1 MCDLSVSFWS
11 CERRDSSSA
20 TFDIRLRTEV
30 DWSCASCC
38 CLLRCYLA
46 LTSFVCVR
54 VCGSMLRVGALVS
67 GRSARHAHRRTV
79 ALTNTHTHTSSR
91 GGVRWGEASLSLHTL
106 SSPSH
111 WGRVSALT
119 IETLFISIW
128 LPLVA
133 LISFSFRLFFST
145 VSRARSLAKGNFEAR
160 YQNGHCPLRIGTNV
174 SVCVCVSVC
183 VGSSSSLATPTYFV
197 DGPGQ
202 ALKKHLT
209 DTHTRT
215 QWHTHTHLIGQS
227 WDWLTVPYAW
237 DHKHSNGQ
245 QPNQVE
251 NLLKLVAC
259 LLFFPHFT
267 VRFPFLY
274 VKQKS
279 LRFFFPLML
288 YNCC

>member
-1 MCDLSVSFWS
+1 MRATRQQLRHLRHPFKNWSWLKLRLVLLPAALLSRS
-11 CERRDSSSA
+11 R
-20 TFDIRLRTEV
+20 
-30 DWSCASCC
+30 
-38 CLLRCYLA
+38 
-46 LTSFVCVR
+46 FVCVCPCVWEHASCR
-54 VCGSMLRVGALVS
+54 RARVGSLGSACTQTYR
-67 GRSARHAHRRTV
+67 RSHK
-79 ALTNTHTHTSSR
+79 HTHSHIESQR
-91 GGVRWGEASLSLHTL
+91 GEVRWGEASLSLHTL

-174 SVCVCVSVC
+174 SVCVRECMCVC
-183 VGSSSSLATPTYFV
+183 VGSSSSVATPTYFV
-197 DGPGQ
+197 DGPEQ

-259 LLFFPHFT
+259 LLFFPPFYCSFSFF
-267 VRFPFLY
+267 VREAKIFKICFP
-274 VKQKS
+274 S
-279 LRFFFPLML
+279 
-288 YNCC
+288 CCIIVVNK